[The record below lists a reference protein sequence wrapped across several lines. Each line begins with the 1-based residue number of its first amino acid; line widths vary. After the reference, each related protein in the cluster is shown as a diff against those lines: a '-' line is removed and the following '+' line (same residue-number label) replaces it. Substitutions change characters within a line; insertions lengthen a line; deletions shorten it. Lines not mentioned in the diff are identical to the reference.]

1 MLYEQQSISFTGLIK
16 VDFKQKKNI
25 YIYIYKKVPTF
36 WDPT

>member
-16 VDFKQKKNI
+16 VDFKQKKK

>member
-16 VDFKQKKNI
+16 VDFKQKNI